1 VLPARH
7 AVALTC
13 LLAVAALVA
22 AATSGAKEP
31 KAPATP
37 AQIVAYHDSGE
48 WDADTS
54 KQVGKAKKF
63 VKQWL
68 KAHKRPRPRKPAIV
82 LDIDD
87 TSLSLYACAEAR
99 NFENAVLCAVQT
111 DLPAIRQVRS
121 LYRWVR
127 KQKVAVFFI
136 TGRPEGLR
144 DLTVTALRNG
154 GYTGKLNLDLKP
166 SSYTQESVVGYKAGA
181 RKAIERKGYRILANL
196 GDQQSDL
203 KGGYSLRRYKLPNP
217 MYFTP

>member
-1 VLPARH
+1 MLPTRAS
-7 AVALTC
+7 VVLTC

-22 AATSGAKEP
+22 AASSGATEP

-48 WDADTS
+48 WNADTT

-68 KAHKRPRPRKPAIV
+68 KAHKGPRPRKPAIV

-87 TSLSLYACAEAR
+87 TSLSLYACAKAK
-99 NFENAVLCAVQT
+99 NFEEATLCAVET
-111 DLPAIRQVRS
+111 DLPAISQVRS
-121 LYRWVR
+121 LYRWAR
-127 KQKVAVFFI
+127 AQKVAVFFI

-144 DLTVTALRNG
+144 SITVTALGNA
-154 GYTGKLNLDLKP
+154 GYSGKLRLDLKP
-166 SSYTQESVVGYKAGA
+166 ASYAKPSVVAYKSGA

-203 KGGYSLRRYKLPNP
+203 KGGYSLKRYKLPNP